1 MLQPVGR
8 NKNASAEFWEFSWIL
23 PGRSRS
29 KLPRVGSFRELL
41 FPFVSL
47 LEARTPEDPDAHRGG
62 GATFGRFSAN
72 DDQERRCANG
82 ANTDSDELCKKIK

>member
-1 MLQPVGR
+1 MLQPVDR
-8 NKNASAEFWEFSWIL
+8 NKNGSAEFWEFSWIL

-47 LEARTPEDPDAHRGG
+47 LEARNPRRSRCPPG

-82 ANTDSDELCKKIK
+82 ANTDSDG